1 LFSEKALFLKPYS
14 AYIPH
19 FGWSASS
26 SSLVNLPPFGENL
39 SKKTSAGKEMS
50 WLNFMV
56 AKMWPH
62 IHEALKLVVAKDLE
76 PKIKVSGLPGP
87 ELWQFV
93 CWQCKKNG
101 WP

>member
-1 LFSEKALFLKPYS
+1 LAKIF
-14 AYIPH
+14 
-19 FGWSASS
+19 
-26 SSLVNLPPFGENL
+26 
-39 SKKTSAGKEMS
+39 KKTSAGKEMS

-87 ELWQFV
+87 ELW
-93 CWQCKKNG
+93 
-101 WP
+101 